1 MKKLL
6 KSLLLLCLMTHLLS
20 FNLFKTNI
28 CNATWYDTTPY
39 PTVHRVHSTAAI
51 SRNLIQKMG
60 LTVGN
65 KIKDIKGSFLI
76 VTNLYNN
83 KIDTVEVTDV
93 CGNINHIDL
102 SKKSFGKLDNHGRG
116 RIKVVVKKYI

>member
-1 MKKLL
+1 MLFF
-6 KSLLLLCLMTHLLS
+6 THLIISLFLS
-20 FNLFKTNI
+20 TAPTDKTS
-28 CNATWYDTTPY
+28 CVATWYDTSRH

-51 SRNLIQKMG
+51 SRNLIHKMG

-65 KIKDIKGSFLI
+65 KIKEIEGSFLI

-93 CGNINHIDL
+93 CGNTNHIDL
-102 SKKSFGKLDNHGRG
+102 SKSSFGKLANHAQGK
-116 RIKVVVKKYI
+116 IIVKITELK